1 LPYGGTRF
9 CHSSGDPPE
18 LQLSQD
24 QAASQGTQPSESSQ
38 FLKLFLEVAP
48 IGIFFLVNSYQ
59 GIFWGTGIFMVATV
73 VSLVVSRALLGRI
86 PVMPFV
92 SGIFV
97 VTFGALTLI
106 LQDALFIKLKP
117 TIVNA
122 LFSIILFG
130 GLMTGRPLLQ
140 HLMGDVFQLTPKGWT
155 VLTFR
160 WACFFALLAIIN
172 EVVWRNF
179 SESFWISFKVWGV
192 MPLTMAFAIAQLGV
206 LKRHQTPDPSSE

>member
-1 LPYGGTRF
+1 M
-9 CHSSGDPPE
+9 
-18 LQLSQD
+18 SQD
-24 QAASQGTQPSESSQ
+24 QTAPQIAQQSERSQL
-38 FLKLFLEVAP
+38 LKIILEVAP
-48 IGIFFLVNSYQ
+48 IAIFFIVNSYS
-59 GIFWGTGIFMVATV
+59 GIFWGTGAFMVATV
-73 VSLVVSRALLGRI
+73 VSLVLSRAVLGRI

-97 VTFGALTLI
+97 VTFGALTLF

-140 HLMGDVFQLTPKGWT
+140 QLMGDVFQLTPEGWR

-160 WACFFALLAIIN
+160 WACFFAVLAIIN

-192 MPLTMAFAIAQLGV
+192 MPLTMVFALAQLGV
-206 LKRHQTPDPSSE
+206 LKRYQVSGASTD

>member
-1 LPYGGTRF
+1 MSQEQAVNQEPAQSERA
-9 CHSSGDPPE
+9 
-18 LQLSQD
+18 QLM
-24 QAASQGTQPSESSQ
+24 
-38 FLKLFLEVAP
+38 KLALEIAP
-48 IGIFFLVNSYQ
+48 LVIFFVVNAYRD
-59 GIFWGTGIFMVATV
+59 IFWGTGAFMVATI

-97 VTFGALTLI
+97 VTFGALTLV
-106 LQDALFIKLKP
+106 LQDSLFIKLKP

-130 GLMTGRPLLQ
+130 GLLLGRPLLKQ
-140 HLMGDVFQLTPKGWT
+140 LMGDVFQLTARGWI

-160 WACFFALLAIIN
+160 WACFFAFLAVVN

-179 SESFWISFKVWGV
+179 SESFWISFKLWGI
-192 MPLTMAFAIAQLGV
+192 MPLTMAFALSQLSL
-206 LKRHQTPDPSSE
+206 LKRHQIEH

>member
-1 LPYGGTRF
+1 MSQEQAVNQEPVQSERA
-9 CHSSGDPPE
+9 
-18 LQLSQD
+18 QLMKM
-24 QAASQGTQPSESSQ
+24 A
-38 FLKLFLEVAP
+38 LEVAP
-48 IGIFFLVNSYQ
+48 LVIFFVVNAYRD
-59 GIFWGTGIFMVATV
+59 IFWGTGAFMAATI
-73 VSLVVSRALLGRI
+73 VSLVVSRTVLGRI

-97 VTFGALTLI
+97 VTFGTLTLV

-130 GLMTGRPLLQ
+130 GLLVGRPLLKY
-140 HLMGDVFQLTPKGWT
+140 LMGDVFQLTSRGWI

-160 WACFFALLAIIN
+160 WACFFAVLAVVN

-179 SESFWISFKVWGV
+179 SESFWISFKLWGI
-192 MPLTMAFAIAQLGV
+192 MPVTMAFAFSQLGV
-206 LKRHQTPDPSSE
+206 LKRYQVEPGAPD